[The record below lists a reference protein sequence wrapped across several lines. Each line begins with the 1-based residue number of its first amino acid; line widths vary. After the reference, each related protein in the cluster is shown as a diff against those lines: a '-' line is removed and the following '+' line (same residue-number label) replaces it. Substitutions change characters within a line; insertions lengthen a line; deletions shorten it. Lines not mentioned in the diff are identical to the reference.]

1 MSTLK
6 KKSKETG
13 VDKDG
18 GDMLFSSITSQHKEN
33 AIITDLL
40 LRDVRYHHS
49 GSSLCSGC
57 AEEVSISYYKD
68 GSDASLFS
76 HRVCLHPLQL
86 FIFCIVYPA
95 VGAVN
100 ILLVCC
106 PPCFLYSISLCLFFF
121 FCFVFQ
127 EIVGIAIN
135 KVQPKGG
142 EINSGTLGL

>member
-1 MSTLK
+1 
-6 KKSKETG
+6 
-13 VDKDG
+13 
-18 GDMLFSSITSQHKEN
+18 MLFSSITSHNEEK

-49 GSSLCSGC
+49 GSSLCLGC

-68 GSDASLFS
+68 GTDASLFS
-76 HRVCLHPLQL
+76 PRVCLHPLQL

-106 PPCFLYSISLCLFFF
+106 PPCFLYSISLRFFVFFF
-121 FCFVFQ
+121 VLFS
-127 EIVGIAIN
+127 
-135 KVQPKGG
+135 KK
-142 EINSGTLGL
+142 L